1 MAFRDL
7 LLALSV
13 VAIWGL
19 NFVVIEIGLREFPP
33 LFLTAMRFI
42 LVAFPAI
49 FFVQRPKG
57 PIAMVFLYG
66 IFMFALQ
73 FAFLFAGMYLGMP
86 AGLAS
91 LVLQFQVIAT
101 VVLSTVLLR
110 EVIPFQR
117 LVGIAVALCGLAIV
131 AWHSTGNAESVG
143 FVLVLCAAICWGV
156 GNIVSKKIGAS
167 SVLALVVW
175 GSLVAPLPLLLASIY
190 FEGRQVMMG
199 ALSSV
204 SWVGIIA
211 LGYIVYPTTF
221 YGFSI
226 WSKLLNLYPTNMV
239 APFTL
244 LVPVFGMFF
253 AAVILSEP
261 MPIWKLVASA
271 LVIAGVAFNIVSLGP
286 RSVGK
291 LENR

>member
-42 LVAFPAI
+42 LVAFPAV

-57 PIAMVFLYG
+57 PIAMVLLYG

-101 VVLSTVLLR
+101 AVLSTVLLR

-131 AWHSTGNAESVG
+131 AWHSAGNAETLG

-156 GNIVSKKIGAS
+156 ANIVSKKIGAS
-167 SVLALVVW
+167 GVLALVVW
-175 GSLVAPLPLLLASIY
+175 GSLVAPLPLLLASFY

-253 AAVILSEP
+253 AAMILSEP
-261 MPIWKLVASA
+261 MPTWKLVASA

-286 RSVGK
+286 RSVKK
-291 LENR
+291 LEN

>member
-1 MAFRDL
+1 MAFRDI

-13 VAIWGL
+13 VVIWGF

-42 LVAFPAI
+42 LVAFPAV
-49 FFVQRPKG
+49 FFVQRPTG
-57 PIAMVFLYG
+57 PIAMIFLYG

-91 LVLQFQVIAT
+91 LVLQFQVIVT
-101 VVLSTVLLR
+101 VVLSTALLR

-131 AWHSTGNAESVG
+131 AWHSAGNAEIVG

-156 GNIVSKKIGAS
+156 ANIVSKKIGTS

-175 GSLVAPLPLLLASIY
+175 GSLVAPLPLFLASLY
-190 FEGRQVMMG
+190 FEGSQVMMS
-199 ALSSV
+199 ALYSV
-204 SWVGIIA
+204 SWIGIIA

-226 WSKLLNLYPTNMV
+226 WSRLLNLYPTNMV

-244 LVPVFGMFF
+244 LVPVFGMSF
-253 AAVILSEP
+253 AAVILGEP
-261 MPIWKLVASA
+261 MPTWKLVSSV
-271 LVIAGVAFNIVSLGP
+271 LVIAGVAFNIAALGP
-286 RSVGK
+286 RSARRSK
-291 LENR
+291 NR

>member
-1 MAFRDL
+1 M
-7 LLALSV
+7 
-13 VAIWGL
+13 

-42 LVAFPAI
+42 LVAFPAV
-49 FFVQRPKG
+49 FFAQRPKG

-131 AWHSTGNAESVG
+131 AWHSAGNAETVG

-156 GNIVSKKIGAS
+156 ANIVSKKIGAS

-175 GSLVAPLPLLLASIY
+175 GSLVAPLPLLLASFY

-226 WSKLLNLYPTNMV
+226 WSKLLNLYSTNMV
-239 APFTL
+239 APFSL
-244 LVPVFGMFF
+244 LVPVFGIFF
-253 AAVILSEP
+253 SAVILSEP
-261 MPIWKLVASA
+261 MPTWKLVASA
-271 LVIAGVAFNIVSLGP
+271 LVISGVAFNIVSLRP
-286 RSVGK
+286 RSVRK
-291 LENR
+291 TENR